1 MLSTTTELKKGKAP
15 LSQVALP
22 LSVNNTKKKNHAL
35 QFILQ
40 CFVYL
45 VLNDSWN
52 KVSTSPSGRLSQ
64 LLRPTT
70 SSLSFVSL
78 LMMPKFCILF

>member
-1 MLSTTTELKKGKAP
+1 MLSTMTKLKKGKAP
-15 LSQVALP
+15 LRQAVLP
-22 LSVNNTKKKNHAL
+22 PSTTTKNYAL

-52 KVSTSPSGRLSQ
+52 TVSTSPHGRLSQ
-64 LLRPTT
+64 LLRLIS
-70 SSLSFVSL
+70 SSLSFAFL
-78 LMMPKFCILF
+78 LTTPKFCILF